1 MNQQAKTAAPAV
13 DGAVAILEILGQA
26 PHPLQLSEIS
36 DMAGLPLTTAHRIVN
51 AMRKHNLVALAPGRR
66 KAYMV
71 GSKIYQLASS
81 ILGRQAIVPSFHPV
95 AEILKNEIHRTIL
108 LSLPIGNQVVIVAKL
123 DAPATRTFNAYIGR
137 TMPMHLSASGK
148 VILAARSVPEQL
160 AYFRGEGLID
170 GEQADESRAL
180 VNDLK
185 RSARLGYA
193 VSVNEIQQDVGCVAA
208 LVVNN
213 QGAPVAAISACFTGA
228 MLTQQSARTYSKN
241 IVQAARQLSSLIL

>member
-1 MNQQAKTAAPAV
+1 MSDHVKTAAPAI
-13 DGAVAILEILGQA
+13 DGAITILDILSQS
-26 PHPLQLSEIS
+26 PHPLQLSDIS
-36 DMAGLPLTTAHRIVN
+36 DIAGLPQATAHRIIN
-51 AMRKHNLVALAPGRR
+51 AMLQHNLAALAPGRR
-66 KAYMV
+66 KTYTV

-81 ILGRQAIVPSFHPV
+81 ILGRQAIVPSFHPI

-123 DAPATRTFNAYIGR
+123 DAPATRSFNAYIGR

-148 VILAARSVPEQL
+148 AILAARSVPEQL
-160 AYFRGEGLID
+160 AYFRGESLIAGGL
-170 GEQADESRAL
+170 ADESLAL